1 MERRAMTAHLPQSL
15 ADKIDELAFRLDRSR
30 ESIVQQALADWVD
43 REERHHVLSIEAFAD
58 VDEGNVLDHE
68 AVIGWA
74 ESLDGDETLSYR
86 R

>member
-15 ADKIDELAFRLDRSR
+15 ADKVDELAFRLDRSR

-43 REERHHVLSIEAFAD
+43 REERHHELTVEALLD
-58 VDEGNVLDHE
+58 VEEGNVLDHE
-68 AVIGWA
+68 AVVSWV
-74 ESLDGDETLSYR
+74 ESLDGDETPSYR